1 MESKILWIIRQEES
15 MESLGTTPIFWY
27 QMVIKGFKRFKD
39 SVLRKQ
45 LVVGDLKTSGFYSQE
60 VRLPEVWK
68 DEEYPRN
75 NSFRPT

>member
-45 LVVGDLKTSGFYSQE
+45 LVVLGFGRSENIQFLLLRGE
-60 VRLPEVWK
+60 ASRSVEG
-68 DEEYPRN
+68 
-75 NSFRPT
+75 